1 MGSFGSLKPAVKQGL
16 RRLAAR
22 GYCRSPLPARI
33 HRGKVA
39 VLMYHRVLA
48 DDDPECE
55 TGQAG
60 LFVRVSTFRRHLE
73 WLREYYE
80 VITLAGLLAAPELL
94 PGGGSKSYCVITFDD
109 GWLDNYRNAF
119 PLLREFGMEATIFV
133 PTGYIGTTARFWFD
147 KIAIM
152 LGSHFSKS
160 MQLLAETDRDL
171 FGPMAARVG
180 AAAGDI
186 HRRQQV
192 LEEIMARI
200 KLEGESRGAHSIDAL
215 WSRLGAD
222 ASERAIIN
230 WREMEEMSRKGISFG
245 SHTVHH
251 RLLTS
256 LSPVELEAELR
267 HSKETLERSGVNYL
281 PVFSYPNGDYN
292 QTVREAVR
300 KCGYQAAVTTRYGVE
315 AMPPANPFEIR
326 RIGIHDD
333 ISRTAELFAWRL
345 GFRF

>member
-1 MGSFGSLKPAVKQGL
+1 VGSISSLKPAIKQRL
-16 RRLAAR
+16 RRLAAH
-22 GYCRSPLPARI
+22 GYWRSPLPTRI

-39 VLMYHRVLA
+39 ILMYHRVLA
-48 DDDPECE
+48 DDDPGCE
-55 TGQAG
+55 TGQQG
-60 LFVRVSTFRRHLE
+60 LFVRASTFRRHLE

-80 VITLAGLLAAPELL
+80 VITLDGLLAAPELL

-109 GWLDNYRNAF
+109 GWRDNYRNAF
-119 PLLREFGMEATIFV
+119 PLLREFGLPATIFV
-133 PTGYIGTTARFWFD
+133 PTGYIDTTARFWFD
-147 KIAIM
+147 KIAIL

-171 FGPMAARVG
+171 FGPVAAKAG
-180 AAAGDI
+180 AAAGDS

-192 LEEIMARI
+192 LEEIMTRI
-200 KLEGESRGAHSIDAL
+200 KLKGESRGAQSIDAL

-230 WREMEEMSRKGISFG
+230 WREMEEMSRDGISFG

-251 RLLTS
+251 RLLTC

-267 HSKETLERSGVNYL
+267 QSKEILERSGVNYL

-292 QTVREAVR
+292 QTVREAVG

-315 AMPPANPFEIR
+315 ALPPGKPFELG

-333 ISRTAELFAWRL
+333 ITRTDELFALRL
-345 GFRF
+345 GFKF